1 MVLFECELS
10 DHYQMSN
17 FKQQLETVWG
27 SSLGT
32 YLFSVRDLLEKHFS
46 YNEVNGWWER
56 IESDLLSTFRKN
68 GKTNFWEAQ
77 ISQLPSIKNSSVDG
91 ERVVEVKSSD
101 VVSQLDIDD
110 IQTALQNLKPW
121 RKGPFNY
128 FGIHVDSEW
137 RSDMKWGRISS
148 VLGSLQNKKVL
159 DVGCGNGYYMWR
171 MLDKGASLVLGI
183 DPSVLCL
190 AQFRSLN
197 KYAPNMP
204 VGMIPVGTE
213 TLSEDMSWFDLVFSM
228 GVLYHRRDPIS
239 HLIELRN
246 MLKPGGRVV
255 LETLIIDSHEKERL
269 IPKSRYA
276 QMRNV
281 WELSSPPVIEEMLQ
295 SVGFQDVSCIDISK
309 TTIEEQRATHWIDS
323 FSLKNFIDPMDC
335 SRTVEGYPAPVR
347 ACFIAVL

>member
-1 MVLFECELS
+1 MVLFEYELS
-10 DHYQMSN
+10 DHGQMSG
-17 FKQQLETVWG
+17 FKQQLEAVWG
-27 SSLGT
+27 SSLAT

-46 YNEVNGWWER
+46 SAELNGWWER
-56 IESDLLSTFRKN
+56 IEPDLLNTFRKS

-77 ISQLPSIKNSSVDG
+77 VSQLPSIKNSSIDSG
-91 ERVVEVKSSD
+91 SVVKVQSSD
-101 VVSQLDIDD
+101 ISSRLAINN
-110 IQTALQNLKPW
+110 IQTVLQHMKPW

-137 RSDMKWGRISS
+137 RSDMKWARISP

-171 MLDKGASLVLGI
+171 MLEKGASLVLGI

-190 AQFRSLN
+190 AQFRSLS
-197 KYAPNMP
+197 KYARNAPL
-204 VGMIPVGTE
+204 GMIPVGTE
-213 TLSEDMSWFDLVFSM
+213 TLSEEMSWFDVVFSM
-228 GVLYHRRDPIS
+228 GVLYHRRDPLS

-255 LETLIIDSHEKERL
+255 LETLIIDSREKEKL
-269 IPKSRYA
+269 IPESRYA

-281 WELSSPPVIEEMLQ
+281 WELNSPPVIEEMLQ
-295 SVGFQDVSCIDISK
+295 SVGFKDVSCVDVSK

-323 FSLKNFIDPMDC
+323 FSLEDFLDPTDC

-347 ACFIAVL
+347 ACFIATL

>member
-1 MVLFECELS
+1 
-10 DHYQMSN
+10 MSE

-27 SSLGT
+27 NSLAT

-46 YNEVNGWWER
+46 SAEVNGWWGR
-56 IESDLLSTFRKN
+56 IEPDLLNTFGKN

-77 ISQLPSIKNSSVDG
+77 VSQLPSIKNSSIDG
-91 ERVVEVKSSD
+91 GSVVEAKSSD
-101 VVSQLDIDD
+101 VVSRLAVDKIN
-110 IQTALQNLKPW
+110 AVLQNLKPW

-128 FGIHVDSEW
+128 FGIDVDSEW
-137 RSDMKWGRISS
+137 RSDMKWARVSP

-171 MLDKGASLVLGI
+171 MLEKGASLVLGI

-190 AQFRSLN
+190 AQFRSLS
-197 KYAPNMP
+197 KYARNVP

-213 TLSEDMSWFDLVFSM
+213 TLSEEMRWFDVVFSM

-255 LETLIIDSHEKERL
+255 LETLIIDSHEKEQL
-269 IPKSRYA
+269 IPDSRYA

-281 WELSSPPVIEEMLQ
+281 WQVSSPPVIEEMLQ
-295 SVGFQDVSCIDISK
+295 SVGFKNVSCIDISK
-309 TTIEEQRATHWIDS
+309 TTIEEQRATCWIDS
-323 FSLKNFIDPMDC
+323 FSLKKFLDPLDC

-347 ACFIAVL
+347 ACFIAAL